1 MYVIEEIVLEQ
12 VRRVCRMAQA
22 DEEEFARMV
31 RKRMDSQEET
41 EQRKREHALTETQL
55 RLAEIDHIIDQLY
68 EDKVAGTLSAERF
81 SRMLSRYEEEQ
92 LQLAEKNEELRNAV
106 NKARKESGAVD
117 QFLSVVRE
125 TTCPDVLTPELV
137 GNLIDRV
144 EVGET
149 YMEGD
154 VKKQD
159 IRILFNFIGEVD

>member
-1 MYVIEEIVLEQ
+1 MAVKIGSARSSYGNTAPGDQNGGKEVSTENWYLHSKGWVVLRAIDPA
-12 VRRVCRMAQA
+12 VR
-22 DEEEFARMV
+22 
-31 RKRMDSQEET
+31 
-41 EQRKREHALTETQL
+41 
-55 RLAEIDHIIDQLY
+55 
-68 EDKVAGTLSAERF
+68 
-81 SRMLSRYEEEQ
+81 EQ

-117 QFLSVVRE
+117 QFLRVVRE

>member
-1 MYVIEEIVLEQ
+1 
-12 VRRVCRMAQA
+12 
-22 DEEEFARMV
+22 
-31 RKRMDSQEET
+31 
-41 EQRKREHALTETQL
+41 
-55 RLAEIDHIIDQLY
+55 
-68 EDKVAGTLSAERF
+68 
-81 SRMLSRYEEEQ
+81 MLSRYEEEQ

-117 QFLSVVRE
+117 QFLRVVRE
-125 TTCPDVLTPELV
+125 TTYPDVLTPELV

>member
-1 MYVIEEIVLEQ
+1 MNAVFRAAHAVPLKPVVHFQPPIALKK
-12 VRRVCRMAQA
+12 RRS
-22 DEEEFARMV
+22 D
-31 RKRMDSQEET
+31 K
-41 EQRKREHALTETQL
+41 QRSSGQYHDLGL
-55 RLAEIDHIIDQLY
+55 
-68 EDKVAGTLSAERF
+68 F
-81 SRMLSRYEEEQ
+81 SSP
-92 LQLAEKNEELRNAV
+92 QLAEKNEELRNAV

-117 QFLSVVRE
+117 QFLRVVRE

>member
-1 MYVIEEIVLEQ
+1 
-12 VRRVCRMAQA
+12 
-22 DEEEFARMV
+22 
-31 RKRMDSQEET
+31 
-41 EQRKREHALTETQL
+41 
-55 RLAEIDHIIDQLY
+55 
-68 EDKVAGTLSAERF
+68 
-81 SRMLSRYEEEQ
+81 ML
-92 LQLAEKNEELRNAV
+92 
-106 NKARKESGAVD
+106 D
-117 QFLSVVRE
+117 QFLRVVRE